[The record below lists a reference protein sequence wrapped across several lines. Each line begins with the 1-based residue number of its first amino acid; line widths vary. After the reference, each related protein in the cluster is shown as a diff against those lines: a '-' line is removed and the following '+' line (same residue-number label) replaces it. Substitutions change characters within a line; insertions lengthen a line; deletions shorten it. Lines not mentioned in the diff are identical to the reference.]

1 MARNLGEEYTLEA
14 SRRRI
19 LVQTV
24 EKSTYSTWTEPRKPK
39 QVSIVVRG
47 NVKKARKIS
56 GLRGLYLHYCYLLG
70 ILPKN
75 RPPVNPKQLHFLLRE
90 DLRKLDTISK
100 ETRLLCHYHIDTAEQ
115 LFSLKEDFEERISQL
130 SDERKYLR
138 YQSRNIQEPERL
150 SEVRAEI
157 EKLTEN
163 IRKLRKEA
171 GLCDGIATRS
181 GVIKEKMKTIQQE
194 KVKEKE
200 EVSYEHIRRS
210 R

>member
-1 MARNLGEEYTLEA
+1 MCPSFGNKDRITSYEANSKQYSVAYFLSFHYTFQRHKNA
-14 SRRRI
+14 
-19 LVQTV
+19 
-24 EKSTYSTWTEPRKPK
+24 
-39 QVSIVVRG
+39 
-47 NVKKARKIS
+47 KKA
-56 GLRGLYLHYCYLLG
+56 
-70 ILPKN
+70 P
-75 RPPVNPKQLHFLLRE
+75 
-90 DLRKLDTISK
+90 
-100 ETRLLCHYHIDTAEQ
+100 
-115 LFSLKEDFEERISQL
+115 
-130 SDERKYLR
+130 
-138 YQSRNIQEPERL
+138 
-150 SEVRAEI
+150 EI